1 MRSFRLPLLLIVIGI
16 AAVAFLV
23 YQLIAPRRTILLP
36 DAGGTYVEGVAGAPQ
51 SINPLLCQTNEAD
64 RDLCS
69 LVFAGLT
76 RFTDAGEVVP
86 DIATTWD
93 ISSDGITYTFKL
105 RGDAKWHDGQPVTAD
120 DVIFTIGLLQDPDF
134 PGRQDIGAAWRSVKA
149 VKTDPQT
156 VQLALKEPLASF
168 ADYTT
173 IGLLPAHILSGTK
186 ASALASLN
194 FNLQPVGDGPWRVA
208 EANTSGARVSQ
219 VSLEPY
225 AGWYGTKPNISRL
238 TFKYYPNTQAAV
250 DALLNGDVDGVGK
263 LAPADLARLDN
274 RNDINIYTTKQ
285 ARYGALIINQRK
297 DSGALALSDKT
308 VRQALMLALDRETI
322 VREALNGQAV
332 VANTPF
338 IPDTWAYNPSV
349 KQYPYDPTRARQILQ
364 SAGYELAT
372 VAPSNDLVWQK
383 DGEPIAFTL
392 LTPDDPSHRAVAEL
406 AAKQWRQI
414 GVQVAVLP
422 VTRNLERDFLTSRQ
436 FQVTLAEILLDGDPD
451 PYALYHPSQ
460 AVQGQNYSGWDS
472 KDAGQLLENA
482 RKTTDRVVRGDAYR
496 KFQDLFAEDLP
507 ALTLYYPTYKYAI
520 SNRVKNVQIPPLVY
534 ASDRLRTIGD
544 WFVNTKRVIQ

>member
-1 MRSFRLPLLLIVIGI
+1 MRSFRLPLLLIILGI
-16 AAVAFLV
+16 AAVAFVV

-36 DAGGTYVEGVAGAPQ
+36 DVGGVYVEGVAGAPQ

-76 RFTDAGEVVP
+76 RFNDAGEVVP
-86 DIATTWD
+86 ELATAWD

-105 RGDAKWHDGQPVTAD
+105 RNDAKWHDGRPVSAD
-120 DVIFTIGLLQDPDF
+120 DVMFTIGLLQDPAF
-134 PGRQDIGAAWRSVKA
+134 PGRPDIGAAWRSVKA
-149 VKTDPQT
+149 QKMDGQT
-156 VQLALKEPLASF
+156 VQIALKEPLAAF

-194 FNLQPVGDGPWRVA
+194 FNLQPVGNGAWRVA

-225 AGWYGTKPNISRL
+225 AGWYGTKPNISRI
-238 TFKYYPNTQAAV
+238 TFKYYPNTQAVV
-250 DALLNGDVDGVGK
+250 DALVNGDVDGAGR
-263 LAPADLARLDN
+263 LAPADLARLET

-297 DSGALALSDKT
+297 DSGALALADKT
-308 VRQALMLALDRETI
+308 VRQALMLALDREAI
-322 VREALNGQAV
+322 VRDALNGQAV

-338 IPDTWAYNPSV
+338 IPDTWAYGASV
-349 KQYPYDPTRARQILQ
+349 KQYPFDPDRARQMLQ
-364 SAGYELAT
+364 SAGFELAT

-392 LTPDDPSHRAVAEL
+392 LAPDDSSHRAVAEQV
-406 AAKQWRQI
+406 AKQWRQI

-436 FQVTLAEILLDGDPD
+436 FQVTLAEVLLDGDPD
-451 PYALYHPSQ
+451 PYALFHPSQ
-460 AVQGQNYSGWDS
+460 AVQGQNYSGWDN
-472 KDAGQLLENA
+472 KDAGQLLETA
-482 RKTTDRVVRGDAYR
+482 RKTTDRVTRGQAYA
-496 KFQDLFAEDLP
+496 KFQDLFADELP

-520 SNRVKNVQIPPLVY
+520 SSRVKNVQVPPLVY
-534 ASDRLRTIGD
+534 ASDRLRAIND
-544 WFVNTKRVIQ
+544 WFVNTRRVIQ